1 VATELW
7 SVLRRFLGACKRHIL
22 LQRPWGLQRLGKR
35 SVVKRPRKLIG
46 RKSIQI
52 GDDTYILSK
61 SLILAV
67 SRYAGK
73 MYHSSVRIGNGVYIG
88 GHVYLTAMQEISIG
102 DGCVLS
108 EHVYITD
115 LNHSFDPTRG
125 PIMSQDLVTKGA
137 VRIGANC
144 FLGYRSAV
152 MPGVTLGEWCIV
164 GANSV
169 VTRSFP
175 AYSMIAGAPAQLIK
189 VYSHELGKWVDPGK
203 IEN

>member
-1 VATELW
+1 MATERW
-7 SVLRRFLGACKRHIL
+7 KVLRRFLGACKRHIFL
-22 LQRPWGLQRLGKR
+22 ERPWGLQHLGKR
-35 SVVKRPRKLIG
+35 SAVKRPRKLGG

-52 GDDTYILSK
+52 GDDTYILSN

-73 MYHSSVRIGNGVYIG
+73 MYHSSIRIGNGVYIG

-115 LNHSFDPTRG
+115 LNHGLDPNHG
-125 PIMSQDLVTKGA
+125 PIMSQNIESKGP
-137 VRIGANC
+137 VHIGANC
-144 FLGYRSAV
+144 FLGYRAAV

-164 GANSV
+164 GTNSV

-189 VYSHELGKWVDPGK
+189 VYSHELGKWVVPGK
-203 IEN
+203 IEV